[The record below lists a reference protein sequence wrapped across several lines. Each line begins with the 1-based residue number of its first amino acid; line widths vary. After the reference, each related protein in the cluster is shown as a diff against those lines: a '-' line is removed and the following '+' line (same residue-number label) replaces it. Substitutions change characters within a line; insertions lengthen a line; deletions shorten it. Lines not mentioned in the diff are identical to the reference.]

1 MKIFEKREI
10 EGKKLPKDVI
20 EKGKELLDFEGIE
33 SFVII
38 TDKGTGMAGGSIDI
52 ASLFGVGLE
61 RALED
66 GVITKDML
74 EVMYDVLTSKK
85 DVIEKGKEI
94 EDEIDKYEKLVEKL
108 DELIKK
114 VEKL

>member
-20 EKGKELLDFEGIE
+20 EKGKEILDIEGIE
-33 SFVII
+33 SFIII

-85 DVIEKGKEI
+85 EEKEI
-94 EDEIDKYEKLVEKL
+94 DDELDKYEKLVKKL
-108 DELIKK
+108 DKLIEK

>member
-1 MKIFEKREI
+1 MKIFEEREI
-10 EGKKLPKDVI
+10 EGKKLPKDII

-33 SFVII
+33 SFIII
-38 TDKGTGMAGGSIDI
+38 TDKGIGMAGGSIDI

-61 RALED
+61 RALKD
-66 GVITKDML
+66 GVITTEML

-85 DVIEKGKEI
+85 EEKEI
-94 EDEIDKYEKLVEKL
+94 NDELDKYEKIVKKL
-108 DELIKK
+108 DKLIEK

>member
-85 DVIEKGKEI
+85 EEKEI
-94 EDEIDKYEKLVEKL
+94 EDELDKYEKLVKKL
-108 DELIKK
+108 DKLIEK

>member
-52 ASLFGVGLE
+52 VSLFGVGLE

-85 DVIEKGKEI
+85 EEKEI
-94 EDEIDKYEKLVEKL
+94 NDELDKYEKLVKKL
-108 DELIKK
+108 DKLIEK

>member
-1 MKIFEKREI
+1 MKIFEEREI

-33 SFVII
+33 SFIII

-85 DVIEKGKEI
+85 EEKEI
-94 EDEIDKYEKLVEKL
+94 EEEIDKYGKLVKKL
-108 DELIKK
+108 DKLIEK